1 MTEIIHTI
9 TGADEVIRAMEEAGD
24 LNPVKRII
32 QMAGFHLKSIIA
44 EYPPIRRLTRKE
56 VYGSSF
62 KTIKQRKF
70 FFWALRNGRI
80 EVPYVRGSSPG
91 SESLKHRW
99 TVASILDGLGV
110 SIGNNASY
118 VKWVQDK
125 EFQSKYH
132 AAGGWIPAQTTL
144 EKERTNIVQEI
155 TTEIVMFVKRKFGK
169 A

>member
-1 MTEIIHTI
+1 MH
-9 TGADEVIRAMEEAGD
+9 GAEEVMKAMEEAGD
-24 LNPVKRII
+24 TSVLKRIV
-32 QMAGFHLKSIIA
+32 QAAGLHLKSIIA
-44 EYPPIRRLTRKE
+44 EYPERKRLTRRE

-62 KTIKQRKF
+62 KSIKQRRW

-99 TVASILDGLGV
+99 TTAPILDGMGV

-132 AAGGWIPAQTTL
+132 AAVGWVPAQTTL
-144 EKERTNIVQEI
+144 EKERVGIVQEI

-169 A
+169 E